1 MLLTSTIKKDFAFKK
16 VFQHWLSGKFNN
28 WILDEE
34 KTNQKISI
42 LKTLNY

>member
-1 MLLTSTIKKDFAFKK
+1 MLLTSTIKDSAFKK